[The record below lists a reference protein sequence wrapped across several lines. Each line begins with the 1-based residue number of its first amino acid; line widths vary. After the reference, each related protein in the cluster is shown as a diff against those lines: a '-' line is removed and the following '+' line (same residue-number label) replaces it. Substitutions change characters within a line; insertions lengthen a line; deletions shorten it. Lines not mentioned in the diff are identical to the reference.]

1 MQLLIYYYFISFPP
15 CNLLQLIAT
24 FYILCY
30 ESIDFEALCNKCC
43 EHIKTQNINYQHFRS
58 LLLLLQVLL
67 SKVYLWFT
75 GRALFFISNS
85 NLIYRINLH
94 FHPLISYFYVK

>member
-43 EHIKTQNINYQHFRS
+43 KHIKHKTLIINTLGRCCYCCKCYSPKCIYGLRAELCF
-58 LLLLLQVLL
+58 
-67 SKVYLWFT
+67 YL
-75 GRALFFISNS
+75 
-85 NLIYRINLH
+85 
-94 FHPLISYFYVK
+94 

>member
-1 MQLLIYYYFISFPP
+1 MQLLIYYYFISFSP

-43 EHIKTQNINYQHFRS
+43 KHIKTQNINYQHFMS

-67 SKVYLWFT
+67 SKVYLWFMD
-75 GRALFFISNS
+75 
-85 NLIYRINLH
+85 
-94 FHPLISYFYVK
+94 